1 MADAVDVN
9 AATGDVGGDQH
20 ANLALAK
27 ALQRA
32 DALVLRDVA
41 GHLRCTDAILGQT
54 LFDASYF
61 VLAIGEDHYPR
72 PVVLG
77 DQVVQQLVLVAA
89 GHGIDVL
96 LDGIAGHVLR
106 FDLDHGG
113 VGRPLLRQVHH
124 VVGEGGGKEQ
134 GLAFALGWR
143 LPDDLADLRDEAHVE
158 HAVGLVEDHHL
169 DHVQVHLT
177 ALVEVQ
183 QPAGGGHQDVAV
195 ARLQLLELLV
205 EIHAADKAHHVE
217 SGVLGQV
224 QRIVGDLHHQFASR
238 SDDQG
243 TRLAHVAFLGR
254 WRFQQLGDGRD
265 QEGRRLACAGLCTAD
280 GIAAL
285 ERVAQ
290 HLSLDRRAI
299 GEAQVMDRVHQ
310 LRCELEVMKAGLAF
324 GRLDHE
330 VFQLPGRRGGFRRF
344 AAALATRF
352 VGAALGGLRLGLG
365 FVRRARLRH
374 GVGLPFGSG
383 RWGAGGYA
391 GPLVRG
397 LAKDF
402 LECFEHGLLVVELGK
417 NRASV

>member
-1 MADAVDVN
+1 MADAIDVN
-9 AATGDVGGDQH
+9 ASTGDVGGHQH

-27 ALQRA
+27 ALQCA

-41 GHLRCTDAILGQT
+41 GHLRGTDAILGQAF
-54 LFDASYF
+54 LDASHF
-61 VLAIGEDHYPR
+61 VLAVGEDHHPR
-72 PVVLG
+72 PVILG

-89 GHGIDVL
+89 GHGVDVL
-96 LDGIAGHVLR
+96 LDGIAGDVLR

-134 GLAFALGWR
+134 GLTFALGWR

-195 ARLQLLELLV
+195 ARFQLLELLV

-217 SGVLGQV
+217 TGVLGQV

-290 HLSLDRRAI
+290 HLCLDRCAI
-299 GEAQVMDRVHQ
+299 GETQVMDRVHQ

-344 AAALATRF
+344 AAARAAWF

-365 FVRRARLRH
+365 FVRRDLLRH
-374 GVGLPFGSG
+374 GVGLPVGSG
-383 RWGAGGYA
+383 RWRAGGYV

-402 LECFEHGLLVVELGK
+402 LECFEHGLLVVERGK